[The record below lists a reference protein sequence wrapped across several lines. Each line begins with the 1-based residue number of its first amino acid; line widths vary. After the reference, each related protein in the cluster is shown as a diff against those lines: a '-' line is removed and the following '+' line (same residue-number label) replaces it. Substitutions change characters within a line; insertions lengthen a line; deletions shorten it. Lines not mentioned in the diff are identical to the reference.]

1 MTYINQFTIKD
12 SANLDAF
19 SRVRT
24 STPTI
29 LFESTFEYDLAP
41 LKYEQITSSGAEITT
56 AGGTISTSPIIAEGF
71 YVAASATA
79 KSEFT
84 REIQELYPLT
94 LTAAG
99 ANHAFGTV
107 SFYATG
113 LGATSAVRLI
123 AHWKEVR

>member
-41 LKYEQITSSGAEITT
+41 LKYEQITSSGAIAHDATDSNASLTIT
-56 AGGTISTSPIIAEGF
+56 A
-71 YVAASATA
+71 
-79 KSEFT
+79 
-84 REIQELYPLT
+84 
-94 LTAAG
+94 
-99 ANHAFGTV
+99 
-107 SFYATG
+107 ATG
-113 LGATSAVRLI
+113 LA
-123 AHWKEVR
+123 AHTLTPPTRSQLRRVMCCAG